1 MKTSSTHSYCDEDN
15 EILNIDASK
24 NESYLIDGGDS
35 CCRKRIPP
43 LTDNEE
49 DDDEDEDDDDDD
61 ECIDGDSENG
71 YESDNERRQQ
81 QYHLKRIGLGLRER
95 DSLLEAVAA
104 V

>member
-1 MKTSSTHSYCDEDN
+1 MKTSSTHSMYCEDDN
-15 EILNIDASK
+15 EFLNIDANK
-24 NESYLIDGGDS
+24 NESYWLDGGES

-49 DDDEDEDDDDDD
+49 EEDEGDEEGEDDDTSDND
-61 ECIDGDSENG
+61 

-81 QYHLKRIGLGLRER
+81 QYHLKRIGMGVRER
-95 DSLLEAVAA
+95 DSLLEAVAS